1 MAWTYPESSQFS
13 SKGTIPGISKE
24 LTTQT
29 VFIALDENLI
39 YFWVLRKG
47 AEVHS
52 RQKQIE
58 QMRKCHSVDAN
69 HVERDWRRFWC
80 QMRGLLI
87 RGAQRW
93 SADQERGYKGYKLY
107 SPQLLLL
114 SH

>member
-1 MAWTYPESSQFS
+1 MAWTHPESSLS
-13 SKGTIPGISKE
+13 SKGAIPGILKE

-80 QMRGLLI
+80 QMRGLFI
-87 RGAQRW
+87 RGCNDGQPTKREAIK
-93 SADQERGYKGYKLY
+93 AINCTV
-107 SPQLLLL
+107 L
-114 SH
+114 SYFC